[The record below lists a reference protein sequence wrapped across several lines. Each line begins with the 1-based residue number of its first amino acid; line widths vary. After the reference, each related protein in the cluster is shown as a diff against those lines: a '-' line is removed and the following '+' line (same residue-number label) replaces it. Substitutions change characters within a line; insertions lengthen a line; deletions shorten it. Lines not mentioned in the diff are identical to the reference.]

1 MTVVTSEQLP
11 VVSLPQTELLT
22 INVDSIPLVTG
33 KLAPGVSFKPLFL
46 EPEVGIWV
54 LIATFEPGSGLP
66 IHLHTGSVHAYTL
79 TGAWGYREYPEQLQ
93 TAGSYLY
100 EPGASVHTLFAP
112 ESNTEDTNVLYVIN
126 GANVNFSEDGKFH
139 SILDA
144 VTVMKLSKDFSEE
157 SGLAVDYLTAGGA
170 QFSSR
175 ITEIE
180 TD

>member
-1 MTVVTSEQLP
+1 MTVVTSTQLP

-22 INVDSIPLVTG
+22 INVESIPFVSG

-54 LIATFEPGSGLP
+54 IVATFEPGSGLP
-66 IHLHTGSVHAYTL
+66 IHLHTGTVHAYTL
-79 TGAWGYREYPEQLQ
+79 SGAWGYREYPDQLQ

-100 EPGASVHTLFAP
+100 EPGASVHTLFAH

-126 GANVNFSEDGKFH
+126 GANVNFSDDGKFH

-144 VTVMKLSKDFSEE
+144 VTLMKLSREFAAE
-157 SGLAVDYLTAGGA
+157 SGLPVDYLTGGGA
-170 QFSSR
+170 QLNSQ
-175 ITEIE
+175 IAKVE